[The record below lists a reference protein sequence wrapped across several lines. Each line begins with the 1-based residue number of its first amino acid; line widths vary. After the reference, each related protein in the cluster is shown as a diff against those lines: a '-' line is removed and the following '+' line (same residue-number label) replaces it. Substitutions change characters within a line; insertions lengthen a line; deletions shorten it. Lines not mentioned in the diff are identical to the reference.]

1 MGYINH
7 LSTGDER
14 ISSSILMFYEASRCS
29 IRICEASHKVWR
41 CGGRIEIHPCS
52 RVGHWFREEKVGDWD
67 QSRIDVKT
75 VIRWSERNSHG
86 ESIWI
91 RYPIHIYI
99 YTYIYTYIYIHYI
112 YMRTFGLMIDEFSL
126 SCRVVMHERWDWNIS
141 VMIVL
146 IRPQHLPDTVSSL
159 PLVDMLHPPNYL
171 GITVIFICFV
181 SCIKLY
187 LFYF

>member
-1 MGYINH
+1 MNGF
-7 LSTGDER
+7 LPVFWCSMKQADVQ
-14 ISSSILMFYEASRCS
+14 SASARP
-29 IRICEASHKVWR
+29 VTR
-41 CGGRIEIHPCS
+41 CGA
-52 RVGHWFREEKVGDWD
+52 VGVALRSIPAAVWGIGSAKRRWETGTKAASMWRPWSGDPNGTRMVN
-67 QSRIDVKT
+67 QY
-75 VIRWSERNSHG
+75 
-86 ESIWI
+86 ESDIPYI
-91 RYPIHIYI
+91 YIYI
-99 YTYIYTYIYIHYI
+99 YTYIYTYIYIHTLYI